1 MEIVDRGLSARRV
14 QERLERTE
22 DPRERAMLTTVC
34 EHLRAEA
41 DVDVDRL
48 VSTLSDQPNYH
59 LWNAGRDIGPDDYES
74 VLAYYQDLVAVK
86 RHILEFD
93 IERIV
98 VDHDTVVTE
107 GWIRALNLGTVAR
120 ARGWLVDDDDAT
132 YLVTQRVVIFWP
144 FDAEGKMT
152 GEDGYLMA
160 PGSWPTRNCPTP
172 TGSSSSARA
181 EPSGCHVQARR
192 QTDPDAPL
200 RTGQ

>member
-14 QERLERTE
+14 QERLDRTE
-22 DPRERAMLTTVC
+22 DPRERAMLGTVHD
-34 EHLRAEA
+34 HLRAEA

-59 LWNAGRDIGPDDYES
+59 LWNAGRDIGPDDYEG

-107 GWIRALNLGTVAR
+107 GWIRALNLGSVAR
-120 ARGWLVDDDDAT
+120 ARGWVVDDDDAT

-152 GEDGYLMA
+152 GEDGYA
-160 PGSWPTRNCPTP
+160 NFDPYG
-172 TGSSSSARA
+172 ARKL
-181 EPSGCHVQARR
+181 
-192 QTDPDAPL
+192 TDDELPDAYREL
-200 RTGQ
+200 FAGAS

>member
-22 DPRERAMLTTVC
+22 DPRQRAMLTTVR
-34 EHLRAEA
+34 EHLQAEA

-48 VSTLSDQPNYH
+48 VSTLSDQPDYH
-59 LWNAGRDIGPDDYES
+59 LWNAGRDIGPHGFDE
-74 VLAYYQDLVAVK
+74 VLGYYQELVAAK

-98 VDHDTVVTE
+98 IDHDTVVTE
-107 GWIRALNLGTVAR
+107 GWIRALNLGSVAR

-144 FDAEGKMT
+144 FDAQGRMT
-152 GEDGYLMA
+152 GEDGYA
-160 PGSWPTRNCPTP
+160 NFDPHD
-172 TGSSSSARA
+172 ARKLPA
-181 EPSGCHVQARR
+181 DEW
-192 QTDPDAPL
+192 PDAYREL
-200 RTGQ
+200 FAGAS